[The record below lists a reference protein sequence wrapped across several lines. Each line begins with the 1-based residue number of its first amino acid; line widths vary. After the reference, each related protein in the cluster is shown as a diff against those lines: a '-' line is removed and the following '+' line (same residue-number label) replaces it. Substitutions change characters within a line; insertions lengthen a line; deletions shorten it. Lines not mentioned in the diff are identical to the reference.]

1 MFNLFIMIFIWI
13 ASSFSLS
20 LLNYNTKNISGDF
33 FLNNLTAGIF
43 DIPITIV
50 GGYLYHKFGLRP
62 ILFSFFLIA
71 FLGHIAIV
79 ISSETNPTLVPIML
93 TFAKG
98 GVKVTFDLCYL
109 GNSFLFPSIFA
120 GTTFGF
126 CNAGAKLA
134 TIIAPMLAE
143 VEAPIPMIVNSILSF
158 MGAFVSLL
166 IKTSPSS

>member
-43 DIPITIV
+43 DIPITML
-50 GGYLYHKFGLRP
+50 GGYLYHKFGLKP
-62 ILFSFFLIA
+62 IFLAFFIVSS
-71 FLGHIAIV
+71 LGHIALI
-79 ISSETNPTLVPIML
+79 IASETNPDLVPIML

-98 GVKVTFDLCYL
+98 GVKVTYDLCLL

-120 GTTFGF
+120 GTTFGL
-126 CNAGAKLA
+126 CNVGAKLS
-134 TIIAPMLAE
+134 TILAPLMAE
-143 VEAPIPMIVNSILSF
+143 VDAPIPMSINATLVSI
-158 MGAFVSLL
+158 AAIVSLFL
-166 IKTSPSS
+166 KASPTG